1 MITKTGIENMFNN
14 LLMAA
19 DDLITVPTAALLAK
33 ELGISFDPTDFD
45 H

>member
-14 LLMAA
+14 LLMVA

-33 ELGISFDPTDFD
+33 ELGIEFIAEDFD